1 MSDRSVSSE
10 SQALSDACSETSVEE
25 VPSEYVKLVGIP
37 YDVTADE
44 FSAFFKGFEMHKGLN
59 IFIMRDK
66 RHRNNGKA
74 IARISSIAEA
84 EKATA
89 ALNMTYIRNRYI
101 EVFHLSQPSIDR
113 YDLPTENNG
122 SSRICR
128 IRPKVNRESGQKEN
142 VLLLMN
148 PTCKKRLRFEAVEIH
163 SNKLFVHSPYT
174 LPQVVVDTADCE

>member
-10 SQALSDACSETSVEE
+10 SQALSDACSETYNEE

-37 YDVTADE
+37 YDATPEE
-44 FSAFFKGFEMHKGLN
+44 FSSFFKGYEMHKGLN

-74 IARISSIAEA
+74 IARLSSVADAESV
-84 EKATA
+84 TA
-89 ALNMTYIRNRYI
+89 ALNMSYIRNRYI
-101 EVFHLSQPSIDR
+101 EVFHLSISSVER
-113 YDLPTENNG
+113 YDLATENNG

-148 PTCKKRLRFEAVEIH
+148 PTCKKRLRFEGFEIQM
-163 SNKLFVHSPYT
+163 FVHSPYT
-174 LPQVVVDTADCE
+174 LPQITPESAE